1 MKYIILLLLSFTVHA
16 QSKPIV
22 IKIDSIATTETE
34 DNRRAFKLHCQITN
48 TSKQEISFVLD
59 LKKIIPI
66 GSGSLKPTPYY
77 KVYENEMTLEVNGIF
92 TGEKQVLNFKNEAEM
107 YRYQDSIT
115 ATFKNKTPEQWQ
127 QEKKEYFLNNIQKMQ
142 PNEVKHFDAVI
153 VWDKNRYHRNGD
165 IEYFI
170 EEKEKHFIELHINLM
185 TEELL
190 LSFSEA
196 EKNELL
202 KDKVLTKGWFT
213 SNKMEINLGE

>member
-1 MKYIILLLLSFTVHA
+1 MKYIILLLLSITVHA

-34 DNRRAFKLHCQITN
+34 DNRRTFKLHYQITN
-48 TSKQEISFVLD
+48 ISKKEISFVLD

-66 GSGSLKPTPYY
+66 GSGSLRPNPYY
-77 KVYENEMTLEVNGIF
+77 KVYENEMSLEVNGIF

-107 YRYQDSIT
+107 NRYQDSIT
-115 ATFKNKTPEQWQ
+115 ASIKNKTPEQWQ

-190 LSFSEA
+190 MSFSEA
-196 EKNELL
+196 EKKELL
-202 KDKVLTKGWFT
+202 KDKTLTKGWFT
-213 SNKMEINLGE
+213 SNKIEINLGE

>member
-1 MKYIILLLLSFTVHA
+1 MKYIILLLLSITVHA

-34 DNRRAFKLHCQITN
+34 DNRRTFKLHYQITN
-48 TSKQEISFVLD
+48 ISKKEISFVLD

-66 GSGSLKPTPYY
+66 GSGSLRPNPYY
-77 KVYENEMTLEVNGIF
+77 KVYENEMSLEVNGIF

-107 YRYQDSIT
+107 NRYQDSIT
-115 ATFKNKTPEQWQ
+115 ASIKNKTPEQWQ

-185 TEELL
+185 VEELL

-202 KDKVLTKGWFT
+202 KDTILTKGWFT
-213 SNKMEINLGE
+213 SNKIEINLGE